1 MLTTPADSA
10 FSDRIRDR
18 ANWTCEICGTRYPPP
33 NSGLQCAHYFSRGFW
48 STRFDPDNC
57 LAACTHCH
65 FRLHEDPD
73 FHHDLMISRLGID
86 RYESL
91 RSRAHDVQLAKK
103 YKQTKGKGLIAK
115 HFRECLLVYDVQ

>member
-18 ANWTCEICGTRYPPP
+18 AKWTCEVCGTAYTPPT
-33 NSGLQCAHYFSRGFW
+33 SGLQCAHYFSRGFW

-57 LAACTHCH
+57 IAACTSCH
-65 FRLHEDPD
+65 YKLHDDPD
-73 FHHDLMISRLGID
+73 YHYQFMLNRLGPE
-86 RYESL
+86 RYQAL
-91 RSRAHDVQLAKK
+91 RERAHDIDLAKR

-115 HFRECLLVYDVQ
+115 HYRESISIFSV